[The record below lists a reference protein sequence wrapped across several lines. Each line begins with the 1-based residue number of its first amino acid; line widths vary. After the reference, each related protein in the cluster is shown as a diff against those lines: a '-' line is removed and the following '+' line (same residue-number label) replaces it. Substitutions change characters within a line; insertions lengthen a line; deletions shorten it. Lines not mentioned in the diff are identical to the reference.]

1 MTVSSSTQDRD
12 SVGARLMRGAVAGLL
27 AGLLFI
33 VATMWLASADGKP
46 AEMPLRMISTIIKGD
61 AAMADG
67 TTSVGLGWAT
77 HLVLSAIFG
86 VVFALVTPLLRS
98 NGTVAIVG
106 VGYGLLLYVVN
117 FLVLAPLV
125 FTTFQKANQP
135 FELVVHVVFG
145 TLVGLAFFSSGPRSS
160 EPILALGKSSREA
173 RVG

>member
-1 MTVSSSTQDRD
+1 MTFSATHEHD
-12 SVGARLMRGAVAGLL
+12 SLSARLLRGAVGGLL

-33 VATMWLASADGKP
+33 LATMWLASADGKP
-46 AEMPLRMISTIIKGD
+46 AEMPLRMISTILKGD

-77 HLVLSAIFG
+77 HLILSAIFG

-98 NGTVAIVG
+98 NGTVAIAG
-106 VGYGLLLYVVN
+106 FGYGLLLYVVN

-135 FELVVHVVFG
+135 FELVVHIVFG
-145 TLVGLAFFSSGPRSS
+145 TLVGFAFFSSGPRSS
-160 EPILALGKSSREA
+160 EPVLALGETGRERA
-173 RVG
+173 EV